1 MNENKQLPINDA
13 LTEEAEGSA
22 LKDEAVAKESADADV
37 KALEEE
43 VLEEEDFEEGED
55 AQKQKEPVYFGDLPE
70 DTEVIGVKFRSS
82 GKIYYFDPKGVSYPE
97 GCHAVVETARGLEYG
112 TVAQSNK
119 VVSGREIVLPLR
131 CALRVTTPEDDA
143 HNKENLEKA
152 EEAFLVGNKKIAEHE
167 LDMKLIDTEYTFDNS
182 KLLFYFTSDGRV
194 DFRDLVKDLASVFR
208 CRIELRQMG
217 IRDEAKVLGGLGTCG
232 RPFCC
237 HAFLPDFVQVSIKMA
252 KEQNLSLNAAKIS
265 GACGRL
271 MCCLRYEYDTYL
283 EEGRLTPKVDSLV
296 NTPDG
301 IGVVVEAKPLLG
313 LVKVRPL
320 EDAAVAPKVYAREDL
335 TPIKKGDENY
345 ERAVEEKSLDKAARA
360 AGTTRAALKAEK
372 TGGGKEKK
380 EEKPQRPGRPAP
392 QRAASYT
399 GQVMP
404 AALAEKT
411 EPLLSPEETT
421 HAPEEGGREQ
431 SKRNGRGGRSR
442 RGGRGRQGEQNRGE
456 RSEKPENKGE
466 NRGERSEKPK
476 NEVENRGDKPKNE
489 GRAPRYEKTSKAER
503 AEGRGEK
510 VEKSPRY
517 EKTSGG
523 QNKNGQKPQRPANQE
538 RKGQGPRPEGRPIGD
553 KGQEKPLAAPQA
565 EQGEKKKKNNHRPF
579 KHFGKKKDE

>member
-1 MNENKQLPINDA
+1 MDENKVIP
-13 LTEEAEGSA
+13 
-22 LKDEAVAKESADADV
+22 
-37 KALEEE
+37 LEEE
-43 VLEEEDFEEGED
+43 EKIKSPEEGENENLFEEEEQGED
-55 AQKQKEPVYFGDLPE
+55 AEALKELSRIEAADEAENAEKKEKEPVYFGEVPE

-82 GKIYYFDPKGVSYPE
+82 GKIYYFDPKGVVYPE
-97 GCHAVVETARGLEYG
+97 GSHAVVETARGQEYG

-131 CALRVTTPEDDA
+131 CALRIATPEDDA
-143 HNKENLEKA
+143 HNKENLAKA
-152 EEAFLVGNKKIAEHE
+152 EEAFLIGNKKIAEHE
-167 LDMKLIDTEYTFDNS
+167 LDMKLIDTEYTFDNG
-182 KLLFYFTSDGRV
+182 KLLFYFTSEGRV

-252 KEQNLSLNAAKIS
+252 KEQNLSLNATKIS

-283 EEGRLTPKVDSLV
+283 EEGRRTPKVDSLV

-313 LVKVRPL
+313 LVKVKSL
-320 EDAAVAPKVYAREDL
+320 EDDGSAPKIYDRDLL

-345 ERAVEEKSLDKAARA
+345 ERALEEKTLDKAARQ

-372 TGGGKEKK
+372 AGVGKSKK
-380 EEKPQRPGRPAP
+380 EEKPQRPARPAP

-404 AALAEKT
+404 SALSEKPVPSRPEGEAEEEK
-411 EPLLSPEETT
+411 LL
-421 HAPEEGGREQ
+421 APQEQ
-431 SKRNGRGGRSR
+431 AKKNGGRGGKNR
-442 RGGRGRQGEQNRGE
+442 RGG
-456 RSEKPENKGE
+456 
-466 NRGERSEKPK
+466 
-476 NEVENRGDKPKNE
+476 
-489 GRAPRYEKTSKAER
+489 
-503 AEGRGEK
+503 
-510 VEKSPRY
+510 
-517 EKTSGG
+517 
-523 QNKNGQKPQRPANQE
+523 
-538 RKGQGPRPEGRPIGD
+538 
-553 KGQEKPLAAPQA
+553 
-565 EQGEKKKKNNHRPF
+565 
-579 KHFGKKKDE
+579 

>member
-252 KEQNLSLNAAKIS
+252 KEQNL
-265 GACGRL
+265 
-271 MCCLRYEYDTYL
+271 
-283 EEGRLTPKVDSLV
+283 
-296 NTPDG
+296 
-301 IGVVVEAKPLLG
+301 
-313 LVKVRPL
+313 
-320 EDAAVAPKVYAREDL
+320 
-335 TPIKKGDENY
+335 
-345 ERAVEEKSLDKAARA
+345 
-360 AGTTRAALKAEK
+360 
-372 TGGGKEKK
+372 
-380 EEKPQRPGRPAP
+380 
-392 QRAASYT
+392 
-399 GQVMP
+399 
-404 AALAEKT
+404 
-411 EPLLSPEETT
+411 
-421 HAPEEGGREQ
+421 
-431 SKRNGRGGRSR
+431 
-442 RGGRGRQGEQNRGE
+442 
-456 RSEKPENKGE
+456 
-466 NRGERSEKPK
+466 
-476 NEVENRGDKPKNE
+476 
-489 GRAPRYEKTSKAER
+489 
-503 AEGRGEK
+503 
-510 VEKSPRY
+510 
-517 EKTSGG
+517 
-523 QNKNGQKPQRPANQE
+523 
-538 RKGQGPRPEGRPIGD
+538 
-553 KGQEKPLAAPQA
+553 
-565 EQGEKKKKNNHRPF
+565 
-579 KHFGKKKDE
+579 

>member
-1 MNENKQLPINDA
+1 MTENKELQA
-13 LTEEAEGSA
+13 QY
-22 LKDEAVAKESADADV
+22 
-37 KALEEE
+37 EEE
-43 VLEEEDFEEGED
+43 VNEKDELLKEQE
-55 AQKQKEPVYFGDLPE
+55 QKAEPVYFNDLPA
-70 DTEVIGVKFRSS
+70 DTEVIGVRFRSS
-82 GKIYYFDPKGVSYPE
+82 GKVYYFDPKGVTYPE

-112 TVAQSNK
+112 AVTQTNH

-131 CALRVTTPEDDA
+131 CALRVATAEDDA

-152 EEAFLVGNKKIAEHE
+152 EEAFLIGNKKIVEHG

-194 DFRDLVKDLASVFR
+194 DFRELVKDLASVFR

-252 KEQNLSLNAAKIS
+252 KEQNLSLNSAKIS

-320 EDAAVAPKVYAREDL
+320 EDSAVQPKVYAREDL

-345 ERAVEEKSLDKAARA
+345 ERALEEKQLDKTARA
-360 AGTTRAALKAEK
+360 AGTTRAALKA
-372 TGGGKEKK
+372 GKDKPEK
-380 EEKPQRPGRPAP
+380 EEKPQRPQRPAP

-404 AALAEKT
+404 SILSEKAVSFEESAEG
-411 EPLLSPEETT
+411 LEEQGTLEEKKST
-421 HAPEEGGREQ
+421 HRGRRGG
-431 SKRNGRGGRSR
+431 KHRGGRR
-442 RGGRGRQGEQNRGE
+442 EGEKGQRPEKGE
-456 RSEKPENKGE
+456 RSERNERGEQSGQQSEKSGGKNRPPRFEKQSREGENKGE
-466 NRGERSEKPK
+466 QS
-476 NEVENRGDKPKNE
+476 
-489 GRAPRYEKTSKAER
+489 RAPRYEKTSREENQPKKGGEQQGVRQQNGNAPKK
-503 AEGRGEK
+503 EG
-510 VEKSPRY
+510 
-517 EKTSGG
+517 
-523 QNKNGQKPQRPANQE
+523 
-538 RKGQGPRPEGRPIGD
+538 
-553 KGQEKPLAAPQA
+553 
-565 EQGEKKKKNNHRPF
+565 EQKKKNHRPF
-579 KHFGKKKDE
+579 RHFGKKKDGE